1 MICGYAIDKFKLQMN
16 LRQINMNVN
25 FNFVAN
31 NCINMTSI
39 GNDNVKAPTN
49 MNLRLPMRMQIPIC
63 RYRMAKLLTFI
74 LI

>member
-25 FNFVAN
+25 FNFVAD

-39 GNDNVKAPTN
+39 GNDKVKAPTN
-49 MNLRLPMRMQIPIC
+49 MNLRLPMRMQISIC
-63 RYRMAKLLTFI
+63 GDHSRE
-74 LI
+74 